1 MVPLKT
7 EFKQVVLNYSNP
19 QDERSTFL
27 RKGGKCLPVLHPHF
41 FIYTLHKLHAS
52 YRGVV
57 TYKMPIILIVL
68 FIFGFNFGQFLVAF
82 LNHKFD
88 QL

>member
-1 MVPLKT
+1 
-7 EFKQVVLNYSNP
+7 
-19 QDERSTFL
+19 
-27 RKGGKCLPVLHPHF
+27 
-41 FIYTLHKLHAS
+41 
-52 YRGVV
+52 
-57 TYKMPIILIVL
+57 MPIILIVL